1 LAIRNAKKHEEV
13 SMSTLLQQRQ
23 QPITAPRLRDPVAA
37 QNAAPRASARH
48 QPAAIG
54 PIRPVGAP
62 LTRWRVISGAI
73 VASLRE
79 WRRRRVARREL
90 VQLDERILR
99 DIGIDPSIVDYE
111 MRQSFRQPLRDWER

>member
-1 LAIRNAKKHEEV
+1 
-13 SMSTLLQQRQ
+13 MSTLLQERQ

-37 QNAAPRASARH
+37 PSAAPRASARH
-48 QPAAIG
+48 QPAATG
-54 PIRPVGAP
+54 AIRPVGAP
-62 LTRWRVISGAI
+62 LTRWHVISGAI
-73 VASLRE
+73 VTSLRE

-111 MRQSFRQPLRDWER
+111 MRQSFRQPLRDWQR